1 MRLITLNKSK
11 PTMTLDFYG
20 CPLHCRYCAHMSREK
35 FDYSFDQVKSILLDY
50 DVKTVIFGG
59 AEPALQK
66 KELLAMIKLMNKA
79 GKEVVL
85 KSVGHD
91 PEFIRETLPFVN
103 KYILEVKVPLDDPAG
118 LAALTGYDE
127 ERSMAHLVG
136 MKALLDIV
144 KGKDVMA
151 TVRVLPVYYNETRID
166 RIGKDLEGVVDVVHM
181 TQFLSS
187 PYDLPFGDLIVPAP
201 SAEEMLKLGQSM
213 RLHIPK
219 VRVQGNGFDHWL

>member
-20 CPLHCRYCAHMSREK
+20 CPLHCRYCAHMVREK
-35 FDYSFDQVKSILLDY
+35 MDYSFDQVKAILLEY

-66 KELLAMIKLMNKA
+66 KELLMMIKLMNKA

-91 PEFIRETLPFVN
+91 PEFIKETLPFVQ

-118 LAALTGYDE
+118 LSALTGYDE
-127 ERSMAHLVG
+127 EHAIAHLAG
-136 MKALLDIV
+136 MKVMMQAL
-144 KGKDVMA
+144 KGKEVMA
-151 TVRVLPVYYNETRID
+151 TVRVLPVYYDEQRIA
-166 RIGKDLEGVVDVVHM
+166 RIGKDLEGLAGSVHM

-187 PYDLPFGDLIVPAP
+187 PYDLPFGDMRVPAP
-201 SAEEMLKLGQSM
+201 PKEEMMKLGKAM
-213 RLHIPK
+213 RSHVPK
-219 VRVQGNGFDHWL
+219 VRVQGNGFDEWL

>member
-20 CPLHCRYCAHMSREK
+20 CPLHCRYCAHMIREK
-35 FDYSFDQVKSILLDY
+35 IDYSFDQVKNILLDY
-50 DVKTVIFGG
+50 DVKTVVFGG
-59 AEPALQK
+59 AEPSLQK
-66 KELLAMIKLMNKA
+66 KELMAMIKLMNKA

-85 KSVGHD
+85 KSTGHD
-91 PEFIRETLPFVN
+91 PDFIKETLPYVN

-127 ERSMAHLVG
+127 EHARAHLEG
-136 MKALLDIV
+136 MKVMMDAI

-151 TVRVLPVYYNETRID
+151 TIRVLPTYYDEKRME
-166 RIGKDLEGVVDVVHM
+166 RIGKDLEGVAKIVYLS
-181 TQFLSS
+181 QFLSS
-187 PYDLPFGDLIVPAP
+187 PYDLPFGSLLVPSP
-201 SAEEMLKLGQSM
+201 SEDVMMVLGKSM
-213 RLHIPK
+213 RQHIPS

>member
-20 CPLHCRYCAHMSREK
+20 CPLHCRYCAHMVREK
-35 FDYSFDQVKSILLDY
+35 IDYSYDQVKAVLLDY

-91 PEFIRETLPFVN
+91 PEFIKETLPFVN
-103 KYILEVKVPLDDPAG
+103 KYILEVKVPLDDPVG
-118 LAALTGYDE
+118 LAALTGYDDE
-127 ERSMAHLVG
+127 HAIAHLAG
-136 MKALLDIV
+136 MKVMMAAL
-144 KGKDVMA
+144 KGKEVMA
-151 TVRVLPVYYNETRID
+151 MVRILPAYYNEERVG
-166 RIGKDLEGVVDVVHM
+166 RIGKDLEGLVSNVHM

-187 PYDLPFGDLIVPAP
+187 PYDLPFGDFIVPSP
-201 SAEEMLKLGQSM
+201 PKEEMMKLGAIM
-213 RLHIPK
+213 RKYVPK
-219 VRVQGNGFDHWL
+219 VRVQGNGFDEWL